1 MTRSAIETRYSGW
14 QLTTVIF
21 ILCLAADA
29 PRGHCGETRL
39 NGHVFTLPDGYEIE
53 HVAGPPLVN
62 RPISADFDD
71 HGRLYVTDSSG
82 SNENVKIQLEK
93 RPHRIVRLEDA
104 DGNGTFENG
113 TVFAEGLM
121 FPEGALW
128 HDGSFYVAAPPQ
140 IWKFTDTD
148 DNGVC
153 DEREIW
159 FDGKTLTGCA
169 NDLHGPYL
177 GQDGWIY
184 WCKGA
189 FAEQHYEQS
198 GRTPLVTRA
207 AHIFR
212 RHPSGGPIEP
222 VMTGGMDN
230 PVEVVFTQGG
240 ERIFST
246 TFLQHPGNGLR
257 DGLIHAVY
265 GGIYGKVHG
274 VLEGHPRTGPIMP
287 VLSHLGA
294 AAPCG
299 LARLESAQLGNAY
312 QHNVMAC
319 LFNMHKIS
327 RHILSRNGATFA
339 ARVEDFLVSDNLDFH
354 PTDVLEDAD
363 GSLIVVDTGGWYKLC
378 CPTSQLSKPD
388 ILGGIYRVRKTNSHQ
403 IPDPRGNQIEWNSL
417 SASQLS
423 DLLAANRFAV
433 RNRARRMLANHETG
447 SLEAVSTLRTS
458 GNAAQRLQAVWSLC
472 QIAGD
477 PARAGIREA
486 LQDEDATV
494 RQAALHATS
503 LWRDV
508 LAEPRLLEMLQLKSA
523 PNRRAAAEALGRIG
537 TETAAKAVVEAAANS
552 TDRIVDHSLIYAAIE
567 IGMPAPLRQLLSHS
581 NPRIQRA
588 ALIALD
594 QMPNGQLTQ
603 KELEPLLATENE
615 LLHESAWWV
624 AEHRPQWATTYL
636 PFFRK
641 ALSEPIRDP
650 AALITLTT
658 RLANFANDD
667 AFQKLMAE
675 VLNNIN
681 APRATRLRLLDAFGS
696 TRLKGIPPSWRQS
709 LEKNLQSKDPEFR
722 TRAVAAAKTLAGSN
736 PDRELVLAFQTIAT
750 TPTLPAAVRLD
761 ALAGIPGK
769 QQALDS
775 QLLDFLCM
783 HLSASHPVRLRSL
796 AVDVLTRVSLDQ
808 EQLLR
813 ITQALPP
820 TGPME
825 LSRLMERFAKS
836 QDPLIGQHLVES
848 LEKCRASTALPLEQ
862 LKKQLTGFGTQV
874 LQQAQPLL
882 ERIQTENQEKAQKL
896 EAVLKLTANGDIR
909 RGQRVFHNQKTA
921 CAACHQMGYLGGRV
935 GPDLTRIGS
944 IRTERDLLEAIL
956 FPSISFVRSYE
967 PITIVT
973 VDGRVLNG
981 VIRNET
987 SSEIT
992 LQLDAQKVLRLPTEE
1007 IEQRQPGTVSIMP
1020 AGLDK
1025 QLTAQQL
1032 ADLVV
1037 FLRDRK

>member
-1 MTRSAIETRYSGW
+1 
-14 QLTTVIF
+14 
-21 ILCLAADA
+21 
-29 PRGHCGETRL
+29 
-39 NGHVFTLPDGYEIE
+39 
-53 HVAGPPLVN
+53 
-62 RPISADFDD
+62 
-71 HGRLYVTDSSG
+71 
-82 SNENVKIQLEK
+82 
-93 RPHRIVRLEDA
+93 
-104 DGNGTFENG
+104 
-113 TVFAEGLM
+113 
-121 FPEGALW
+121 
-128 HDGSFYVAAPPQ
+128 
-140 IWKFTDTD
+140 
-148 DNGVC
+148 
-153 DEREIW
+153 
-159 FDGKTLTGCA
+159 
-169 NDLHGPYL
+169 
-177 GQDGWIY
+177 
-184 WCKGA
+184 
-189 FAEQHYEQS
+189 
-198 GRTPLVTRA
+198 
-207 AHIFR
+207 
-212 RHPSGGPIEP
+212 
-222 VMTGGMDN
+222 
-230 PVEVVFTQGG
+230 
-240 ERIFST
+240 
-246 TFLQHPGNGLR
+246 
-257 DGLIHAVY
+257 
-265 GGIYGKVHG
+265 
-274 VLEGHPRTGPIMP
+274 
-287 VLSHLGA
+287 
-294 AAPCG
+294 
-299 LARLESAQLGNAY
+299 
-312 QHNVMAC
+312 
-319 LFNMHKIS
+319 
-327 RHILSRNGATFA
+327 
-339 ARVEDFLVSDNLDFH
+339 
-354 PTDVLEDAD
+354 
-363 GSLIVVDTGGWYKLC
+363 
-378 CPTSQLSKPD
+378 
-388 ILGGIYRVRKTNSHQ
+388 
-403 IPDPRGNQIEWNSL
+403 
-417 SASQLS
+417 
-423 DLLAANRFAV
+423 
-433 RNRARRMLANHETG
+433 
-447 SLEAVSTLRTS
+447 
-458 GNAAQRLQAVWSLC
+458 
-472 QIAGD
+472 
-477 PARAGIREA
+477 
-486 LQDEDATV
+486 
-494 RQAALHATS
+494 
-503 LWRDV
+503 
-508 LAEPRLLEMLQLKSA
+508 MLQLKSA

-537 TETAAKAVVEAAANS
+537 TETAAKAVVAAAANS

-567 IGMPAPLRQLLSHS
+567 IGMPAPLRPLLSHS

-594 QMPNGQLTQ
+594 QMPNGELTQ
-603 KELEPLLATENE
+603 KELQPLLATENE

-624 AEHRPQWATTYL
+624 AENRPQWATTYL

-667 AFQKLMAE
+667 AFQRLMAE
-675 VLNNIN
+675 VLNNTN
-681 APRATRLRLLDAFGS
+681 SPRATRLRLLDAFGS

-736 PDRELVLAFQTIAT
+736 PDRELVLAFHTIAT

-775 QLLDFLCM
+775 PLLDFLCM

-862 LKKQLTGFGTQV
+862 LKQQLTGFGTQV

-882 ERIQTENQEKAQKL
+882 ERIQTEIQEKAQKL

-1007 IEQRQPGTVSIMP
+1007 IEQRQPGPVSIMP

>member
-1 MTRSAIETRYSGW
+1 MTRSATNARYLGW
-14 QLTTVIF
+14 QLSTIVF
-21 ILCLAADA
+21 ALCLAAGI
-29 PRGHCGETRL
+29 PQGRCGETRL
-39 NGHVFTLPDGYEIE
+39 NGHLFVLPDGYEIE
-53 HVAGPPLVN
+53 HAAGPPLVN

-71 HGRLYVTDSSG
+71 RGRLYVTDSSG
-82 SNENVKIQLEK
+82 SNENVKTQLEK
-93 RPHRIVRLEDA
+93 RPHRIVRLEDSNG
-104 DGNGTFENG
+104 DGVFDKGS
-113 TVFAEGLM
+113 VFAEGLM

-128 HDGSFYVAAPPQ
+128 HEGSFYVAAPPQ

-148 DNGVC
+148 DDGVC
-153 DEREIW
+153 DEREVW

-177 GQDGWIY
+177 GPDGWIY

-189 FAEQHYEQS
+189 FAEQRYEQP
-198 GRTPLVTRA
+198 GRTPFVTRA

-212 RHPSGGPIEP
+212 RHPSGGPIEA

-230 PVEVVFTQGG
+230 PVEVVFTEGG

-265 GGIYGKVHG
+265 GGVYGKVHG

-299 LARLESAQLGNAY
+299 LARLESSQLGNDY

-327 RHILSRNGATFA
+327 RHILSPNGATFT

-388 ILGGIYRVRKTNSHQ
+388 ILGGIYRISKTNSHR
-403 IPDPRGNQIEWNSL
+403 IPDPRGSRIEWDSL
-417 SASQLS
+417 TAPQLS
-423 DLLAANRFAV
+423 DLLAAKRFAV
-433 RNRARRMLANHETG
+433 RNRARRLLASHEAG
-447 SLEAVSTLRTS
+447 AFEAVVTLRS
-458 GNAAQRLQAVWSLC
+458 SVNSDQRLQAVWSLC
-472 QIAGD
+472 QIPGD
-477 PARAGIREA
+477 QARAGIREA
-486 LQDEDATV
+486 LHDESVTV

-503 LWRDV
+503 LWRDT
-508 LAEPRLLEMLQLKSA
+508 LAEPRLREMLRLKSA
-523 PNRRAAAEALGRIG
+523 PNRRAAAEALGRLG
-537 TETAAKAVVEAAANS
+537 TDTAAKAVVEATANS

-567 IGMPAPLRQLLSHS
+567 IGMPTPLRQLLADS

-594 QMPNGQLTQ
+594 QMPNGELTRE
-603 KELEPLLATENE
+603 ELRPLLATENE

-650 AALITLTT
+650 AALLTLTT
-658 RLANFANDD
+658 RLANFASD
-667 AFQKLMAE
+667 AEFQGLMAD
-675 VLNNIN
+675 VLNNNN

-696 TRLKGIPPSWRQS
+696 SRLKGIPASWRKS
-709 LEKNLQSKDPEFR
+709 LEENLQSNDEAFQI
-722 TRAVAAAKTLAGSN
+722 RAVAAAKTLAGNN
-736 PDRELVLAFQTIAT
+736 PDRELVLAFRSIAT
-750 TPTLPAAVRLD
+750 TPTLPASVRLD

-769 QQALDS
+769 QQVLDPP
-775 QLLDFLCM
+775 LLDFLCM

-836 QDPLIGQHLVES
+836 QDPLIGQRLVES
-848 LEKCRASTALPLEQ
+848 LDKCRASTALPLEQ
-862 LKKQLTGFGTQV
+862 LKQQLTGFGTQV

-882 ERIQTENQEKAQKL
+882 ARIQTENQEKAQKL
-896 EAVLKLTANGDIR
+896 EAVLKLTVNGDIR

-921 CAACHQMGYLGGRV
+921 CDACHQLGYLGGRV

-967 PITIVT
+967 PVTIVT

-981 VIRNET
+981 VIRDET
-987 SSEIT
+987 GSEVT
-992 LQLDAQKVLRLPTEE
+992 LQLDAQKVLRLPTDE